1 MIKDTDF
8 ELLKEGSI
16 VEVRGNF
23 GSGPLELAAV
33 TCVENDIKNGLPGID
48 YTTYAGASHWAYMHQ
63 VHRIVTL

>member
-23 GSGPLELAAV
+23 GSGPLELVTV
-33 TCVENDIKNGLPGID
+33 TCVEDDVKNGIPGID
-48 YTTYAGASHWAYMHQ
+48 YTTQSGDSHWAYMHQ
-63 VHRIVTL
+63 VYRIVTL

>member
-1 MIKDTDF
+1 MIKDT
-8 ELLKEGSI
+8 EYALLKEGSI

-23 GSGPLELAAV
+23 GSGPLELVTV

-48 YTTYAGASHWAYMHQ
+48 YTTQSGDDHWAYMHQ